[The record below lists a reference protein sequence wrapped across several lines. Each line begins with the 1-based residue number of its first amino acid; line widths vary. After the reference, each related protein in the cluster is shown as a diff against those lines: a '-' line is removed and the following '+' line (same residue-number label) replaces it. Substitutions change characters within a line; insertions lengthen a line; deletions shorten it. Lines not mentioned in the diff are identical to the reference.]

1 MMEAMSLK
9 NKGGI
14 MPRSLRSAAILLLSV
29 LIVALAAGLAAG
41 CGGTTTTT
49 AVPATPTTE
58 ASPTTTGSPT
68 TVVEKVYKIGIT
80 QIVSHPTLDVARQ
93 AIIDGLKSEGF
104 EDGKN
109 IAIDFQ
115 NAEGDMALA
124 TSIGQKFANDKK
136 DLVISIT
143 TPVSQAMA
151 KTNPDRPIV
160 FCLVTDPV
168 GAGLLKNP
176 SAPEGNITGVTD
188 FYKIENHLDLIKE
201 LLPNAKTIG
210 LLYNAGE
217 ANSVALVEKE
227 EKPKA
232 EAMGYKT
239 VSATASSSAEILAAV
254 QSLVGRVDVISITT
268 DNTIVSGLEAVLKVA
283 AENKIPVVVS
293 DVDSVKRGALA
304 AYGMNNVSMGNK
316 AGIMAAKILKG
327 TAISQLP
334 VETATDYEL
343 QINQTAAKAMG
354 VTIPDSIVKKAVKI
368 YP

>member
-1 MMEAMSLK
+1 
-9 NKGGI
+9 
-14 MPRSLRSAAILLLSV
+14 
-29 LIVALAAGLAAG
+29 
-41 CGGTTTTT
+41 
-49 AVPATPTTE
+49 
-58 ASPTTTGSPT
+58 
-68 TVVEKVYKIGIT
+68 
-80 QIVSHPTLDVARQ
+80 
-93 AIIDGLKSEGF
+93 
-104 EDGKN
+104 
-109 IAIDFQ
+109 
-115 NAEGDMALA
+115 MALA

-176 SAPEGNITGVTD
+176 EAPEANITGVTD

-201 LLPNAKTIG
+201 LLPEAKTIG

-239 VSATASSSAEILAAV
+239 VSATAASSAEVAAAA

-268 DNTIVSGLEAVLKVA
+268 DNTIVSGLEAVLKIA
-283 AENKIPVVVS
+283 AENKIPVVVC
-293 DVDSVKRGALA
+293 DVDSVQRGAARRLRHEQRVHGQQGRRHGRQDPQRHSGLA
-304 AYGMNNVSMGNK
+304 DPDGDRHRLRTADQPECREGDGCHHPGSPRGEGREGLPVDRHLRMRATHDRARVEAASTGSSTWLEP
-316 AGIMAAKILKG
+316 GRPRFQPTGGMAANEG
-327 TAISQLP
+327 DAIEGGRP
-334 VETATDYEL
+334 C
-343 QINQTAAKAMG
+343 
-354 VTIPDSIVKKAVKI
+354 
-368 YP
+368 

>member
-1 MMEAMSLK
+1 MRR
-9 NKGGI
+9 N
-14 MPRSLRSAAILLLSV
+14 LRSTTTVAFIVLLVV
-29 LIVALAAGLAAG
+29 LVAGLTAG

-49 AVPATPTTE
+49 AAPVTTAATTATTE
-58 ASPTTTGSPT
+58 ASTTTVP
-68 TVVEKVYKIGIT
+68 EKVYKIGMT

-93 AIIDGLKSEGF
+93 AIIDGLKMEGF
-104 EDGKN
+104 EEGKN
-109 IAIDFQ
+109 LEIDFQ

-168 GAGLLKNP
+168 GAGLLKDP
-176 SAPEGNITGVTD
+176 AAPEGNITGVTD
-188 FYKIENHLDLIKE
+188 FYQIENHLNLIKE
-201 LLPNAKTIG
+201 LLPDAKRIG

-217 ANSVALVEKE
+217 ANSIALVVNE

-232 EAMGYKT
+232 EAMGYTT
-239 VSATASSSAEILAAV
+239 VEATAANSSEVLAAA

-283 AENKIPVVVS
+283 AENKIPVIVC
-293 DVDSVKRGALA
+293 DVDSVQRGALA

-316 AGIMAAKILKG
+316 AGVMAAKILMG
-327 TAISQLP
+327 TPISQIP
-334 VETATDYEL
+334 METATDYEL

-354 VTIPDSIVKKAVKI
+354 VTIPDSIVSKAVTI

>member
-1 MMEAMSLK
+1 MS
-9 NKGGI
+9 
-14 MPRSLRSAAILLLSV
+14 RSMRSTAILLSV
-29 LIVALAAGLAAG
+29 LLVALAVGLAAG

-49 AVPATPTTE
+49 APPATTATTE
-58 ASPTTTGSPT
+58 AAPTTSAAPPT
-68 TVVEKVYKIGIT
+68 TVAKVYKIGMT
-80 QIVSHPTLDVARQ
+80 QIVSHPTLDTARQ

-104 EDGKN
+104 EEGKN
-109 IAIDFQ
+109 IEIDFQ

-176 SAPEGNITGVTD
+176 EAPEANITGVTD
-188 FYKIENHLDLIKE
+188 FYKIENHLNLIKE
-201 LLPNAKTIG
+201 LLPEAKTIG

-227 EKPKA
+227 QKPKA

-239 VSATASSSAEILAAV
+239 VSATAASSAEVAAAA

-268 DNTIVSGLEAVLKVA
+268 DNTIVSGLEAVLKIA
-283 AENKIPVVVS
+283 ADNKIPVVVC
-293 DVDSVKRGALA
+293 DVDSVQRGAVA
-304 AYGMNNVSMGNK
+304 AYGMNNVSMGNQ
-316 AGIMAAKILKG
+316 AGVMAAKILNG
-327 TAISQLP
+327 TPISQIP
-334 VETATDYEL
+334 MATATDYEL
-343 QINQTAAKAMG
+343 QINQSAAKAMG
-354 VTIPDSIVKKAVKI
+354 VTVPEALLAKASKV

>member
-1 MMEAMSLK
+1 M
-9 NKGGI
+9 
-14 MPRSLRSAAILLLSV
+14 
-29 LIVALAAGLAAG
+29 
-41 CGGTTTTT
+41 
-49 AVPATPTTE
+49 
-58 ASPTTTGSPT
+58 
-68 TVVEKVYKIGIT
+68 T

-93 AIIDGLKSEGF
+93 AIIDGLKGEGF
-104 EDGKN
+104 EEGKN
-109 IAIDFQ
+109 IEIDFQ

-136 DLVISIT
+136 DIVISIT

-176 SAPEGNITGVTD
+176 EAPEGNITGVTD
-188 FYKIENHLDLIKE
+188 FYKIENHLGLIKE
-201 LLPNAKTIG
+201 LLPEAKTIG

-239 VSATASSSAEILAAV
+239 VSATAASSAEVAAAA

-268 DNTIVSGLEAVLKVA
+268 DNTIVSGLEAVLKIA
-283 AENKIPVVVS
+283 ADNKIPVVVC
-293 DVDSVKRGALA
+293 DVDSVQRGALA
-304 AYGMNNVSMGNK
+304 AYGMNNVQMGNK
-316 AGIMAAKILKG
+316 AGVMAAKILNG
-327 TAISQLP
+327 TPVSQIP

-343 QINQTAAKAMG
+343 QINQSAAKAMG
-354 VTIPDSIVKKAVKI
+354 VTVPEALLAKATKV

>member
-1 MMEAMSLK
+1 MT
-9 NKGGI
+9 
-14 MPRSLRSAAILLLSV
+14 RSVRLAAALLLPV
-29 LIVALAAGLAAG
+29 LLVALVAGLAVG

-49 AVPATPTTE
+49 TAPVTTPTTV
-58 ASPTTTGSPT
+58 ASATTTAGSAT
-68 TVVEKVYKIGIT
+68 TVGVVKVYKIGMT

-104 EDGKN
+104 EEGKN
-109 IAIDFQ
+109 LQIDFQ
-115 NAEGDMALA
+115 NAEGDMAMA

-168 GAGLLKNP
+168 GAGLLKNMA
-176 SAPEGNITGVTD
+176 APEGNITGVTD
-188 FYKIENHLDLIKE
+188 FYKIENHLNLIKE
-201 LLPNAKTIG
+201 LLPKAKTIG

-232 EAMGYKT
+232 EAMGYKV
-239 VSATASSSAEILAAV
+239 VSATASSSAEVLAAA

-283 AENKIPVVVS
+283 AENKIPVVVC

>member
-1 MMEAMSLK
+1 ML
-9 NKGGI
+9 
-14 MPRSLRSAAILLLSV
+14 RSLRSVAVLLLSV
-29 LIVALAAGLAAG
+29 LLVALAVGLAAG

-49 AVPATPTTE
+49 TAPATTPTTE
-58 ASPTTTGSPT
+58 AGPTTTAATPT
-68 TVVEKVYKIGIT
+68 TVAEKVYKIGIT

-93 AIIDGLKSEGF
+93 AIIDGLKTEGF
-104 EDGKN
+104 EEGKN
-109 IAIDFQ
+109 LEIDFQ

-176 SAPEGNITGVTD
+176 AAPEANITGVTD

-239 VSATASSSAEILAAV
+239 VSATAGSSAEILAAV

-283 AENKIPVVVS
+283 AENKIPVVVC

-334 VETATDYEL
+334 METATDYEL

-354 VTIPDSIVKKAVKI
+354 VTIPDSIVKRAVKI

>member
-1 MMEAMSLK
+1 LCFALLMSLVV
-9 NKGGI
+9 
-14 MPRSLRSAAILLLSV
+14 V
-29 LIVALAAGLAAG
+29 LALG
-41 CGGTTTTT
+41 CGGGTTTTT
-49 AVPATPTTE
+49 QPTATTAAPTETTTAPAT
-58 ASPTTTGSPT
+58 
-68 TVVEKVYKIGIT
+68 TVAEKVYKIGMT

-104 EDGKN
+104 EEGKN
-109 IAIDFQ
+109 IEIDFQ

-176 SAPEGNITGVTD
+176 EAPEANITGVTD
-188 FYKIENHLDLIKE
+188 FYKIENHLGLIKE
-201 LLPNAKTIG
+201 LLPEAKTIG

-239 VSATASSSAEILAAV
+239 VSATAASSAEVAAAA

-268 DNTIVSGLEAVLKVA
+268 DNTIVSGLEAVLKIA
-283 AENKIPVVVS
+283 ADNKIPVVVC
-293 DVDSVKRGALA
+293 DVDSVQRGALA

-316 AGIMAAKILKG
+316 AGVMAAKILNG
-327 TAISQLP
+327 TPVSQIP
-334 VETATDYEL
+334 METATDYEL
-343 QINQTAAKAMG
+343 QINQSAAKAMG
-354 VTIPDSIVKKAVKI
+354 VTVPEALLAKAVKI